1 MIEFVG
7 IGKNV
12 LKGGR
17 EGLDSIVYCVVRVLR
32 KKYLILFESIG
43 KGCRGSDM

>member
-1 MIEFVG
+1 MTEFVG

-17 EGLDSIVYCVVRVLR
+17 EGSDSTVHCVVRVLR
-32 KKYLILFESIG
+32 KKYLILPESTG